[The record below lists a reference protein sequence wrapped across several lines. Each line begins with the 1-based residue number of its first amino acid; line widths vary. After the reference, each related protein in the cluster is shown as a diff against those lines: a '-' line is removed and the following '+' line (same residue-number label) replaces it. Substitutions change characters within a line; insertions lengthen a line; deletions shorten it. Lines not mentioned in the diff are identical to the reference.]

1 MSCSVAVSNSP
12 VFSPSSSLFCTKPS
26 IISSPEALSLSLS
39 HLKPSNSS
47 TASSCSSSSSSSSSP
62 SAAASSSPSSPF
74 RLRLPKPP
82 TAFSASSSSTSP
94 NATVLKRKRP
104 ARLDIPVSSLA
115 FGVPPTPSAAARDV
129 VEAEGDGFSVYCKRG
144 RREYMEDRYSAG
156 DNLRGEHKLAFF
168 GIFDGHGGAKAAEF
182 AANNLEKHVL
192 DEVIVRDDDDVEEA
206 VKRGYLNTDSD
217 FLKEDL
223 HGGSC
228 CVTAM
233 IRNGNL
239 VVSNAGDCRA
249 VISRGGVAE
258 ALTSD
263 HRPSRED
270 ERDRIESLGGYVD
283 LCRGVWRIQGS
294 LAVSRGIG
302 DRHLKQWVT
311 AEPET
316 KVLRIEPEHDLLI
329 LASDGLWEKVSNQEA
344 VDIARSFFVGNNKAQ
359 PLLACKKLVDLS
371 VSRGS
376 MDDTSVMLIKL
387 EHYI

>member
-1 MSCSVAVSNSP
+1 
-12 VFSPSSSLFCTKPS
+12 
-26 IISSPEALSLSLS
+26 
-39 HLKPSNSS
+39 
-47 TASSCSSSSSSSSSP
+47 
-62 SAAASSSPSSPF
+62 
-74 RLRLPKPP
+74 
-82 TAFSASSSSTSP
+82 
-94 NATVLKRKRP
+94 
-104 ARLDIPVSSLA
+104 
-115 FGVPPTPSAAARDV
+115 
-129 VEAEGDGFSVYCKRG
+129 
-144 RREYMEDRYSAG
+144 MEDRYSAG
-156 DNLRGEHKLAFF
+156 DNIRGEHKLAFF
-168 GIFDGHGGAKAAEF
+168 GIFDGHGGAQAAEF
-182 AANNLEKHVL
+182 AANNLEKNVL
-192 DEVIVRDDDDVEEA
+192 DEVIARDEDNFEEA

-228 CVTAM
+228 CVTAL

-283 LCRGVWRIQGS
+283 LCRGVWRIQRS

-302 DRHLKQWVT
+302 DRHMKQWVT

-329 LASDGLWEKVSNQEA
+329 LASDGLWDKVSNQEA
-344 VDIARSFFVGNNKAQ
+344 VDIARSFFVGNNKSQ
-359 PLLACKKLVDLS
+359 PMQACKKLVDLS

-376 MDDTSVMLIKL
+376 LDDTSVMLIKL

>member
-12 VFSPSSSLFCTKPS
+12 VFSPSSSLFCNKSET
-26 IISSPEALSLSLS
+26 LTLSLS
-39 HLKPSNSS
+39 HLKPSS
-47 TASSCSSSSSSSSSP
+47 TTTTTTSSSSP
-62 SAAASSSPSSPF
+62 SPCSSPSSPF
-74 RLRLPKPP
+74 CLRLPKLPLV
-82 TAFSASSSSTSP
+82 FTS
-94 NATVLKRKRP
+94 NKDSGSQNDAVLKRKRP
-104 ARLDIPVSSLA
+104 TRLNIPVSEHA
-115 FGVPPTPSAAARDV
+115 FCVPATPSAVARDV
-129 VEAEGDGFSVYCKRG
+129 VEAEGDGYSVYCKRG
-144 RREYMEDRYSAG
+144 RREYMEDRYTAG
-156 DNLRGEHKLAFF
+156 VNLRGENNLAFF
-168 GIFDGHGGAKAAEF
+168 GVFDGHGGAKAAEF
-182 AANNLEKHVL
+182 AANNLEKNIL
-192 DEVIVRDDDDVEEA
+192 DEVIMSDEDDVEEA
-206 VKRGYLNTDSD
+206 VKRGYLNTDSE
-217 FLKEDL
+217 FMKKDL

-228 CVTAM
+228 CVTAF

-270 ERDRIESLGGYVD
+270 EKDRIETLGGYVD

-316 KVLRIEPEHDLLI
+316 KVIRIEPEHDLLI
-329 LASDGLWEKVSNQEA
+329 LASDGLWDKVSNQEA
-344 VDIARSFFVGNNKAQ
+344 VDIARQFCVGNNNQQ
-359 PLLACKKLVDLS
+359 PLMACKKLAKLS

-376 MDDTSVMLIKL
+376 LDDTSVMIIKL
-387 EHYI
+387 KHYV